1 MNVDT
6 SPELADM
13 DAKHASLHWL
23 IAAVFLQMLPA
34 TLLAPAIRPLFAQFH
49 GGDEGPMHAFMSLNM
64 LGAILITPVIARLV
78 SSGATHLSARW
89 LMILG
94 GLDALLLVVV
104 SLPLATP
111 LILFLRTL
119 EGAAHLGAAT
129 LLLAR
134 AAAYKPL
141 VGAGRAMGLAGGA
154 VMLAIAFGSG
164 LGGILVGVSARL
176 PFLIG
181 ASLSTLVA
189 LAAPFLYA
197 STLPIERHEASASRR
212 LSWRDPDVLGPLSA
226 AFVERF
232 TVGLIIVTFALF
244 ATRTHGLSDRSVGLL
259 YSMLMLPFALLMYP
273 ASRMGDRMPRAA
285 LLGMGALFYGAAI
298 TSLAVVPKAF
308 LPLSMIGAGIASSF
322 MYGTVLCYAATLVPS
337 ESRGRM
343 MAWVNMAGALGML
356 LGPACG
362 GAMVAL
368 GRNAVDPVSAY
379 RNVFYLAGAVC
390 TAWVVLQSRWL
401 VSRLGIEQEEHAHA
415 AAQTT

>member
-1 MNVDT
+1 
-6 SPELADM
+6 M

-49 GGDEGPMHAFMSLNM
+49 GGAEGPMHAFMSLNM
-64 LGAILITPVIARLV
+64 LGAIVTTPLVARLV
-78 SSGATHLSARW
+78 SSGAAGGSARW
-89 LMILG
+89 LMTLA
-94 GLDALLLVVV
+94 GLDALLLVAV
-104 SLPLATP
+104 SLPLATG
-111 LILFLRTL
+111 LVLFLRTL

-141 VGAGRAMGLAGGA
+141 VGAGRAMGMAGGA

-164 LGGILVGVSARL
+164 LGGILVGESARL
-176 PFLIG
+176 PFVVG
-181 ASLSTLVA
+181 ASLSAMVA
-189 LAAPFLYA
+189 LVAPFLYS
-197 STLPIERHEASASRR
+197 STLPIERADAATARP
-212 LSWRDPDVLGPLSA
+212 LSWRDPNVFGPLSA

-244 ATRTHGLSDRSVGLL
+244 ASRTHGLSDRSIGLL

-285 LLGMGALFYGAAI
+285 LLGLGTLLYGFAI
-298 TSLAVVPKAF
+298 ASLAVVPKGL
-308 LPLSMIGAGIASSF
+308 LPLSMITAGIASSF

-343 MAWVNMAGALGML
+343 MALVNTAGALGML
-356 LGPACG
+356 LGPLCG
-362 GAMVAL
+362 GVLVAL
-368 GRNAVDPVSAY
+368 GRSRVDPLAAY
-379 RNVFYLAGAVC
+379 QNVFYLAGVVC
-390 TAWVVLQSRWL
+390 ALWVVLQSRWL
-401 VSRLGIEQEEHAHA
+401 VTRLGTERGEHAL

>member
-1 MNVDT
+1 
-6 SPELADM
+6 M

-49 GGDEGPMHAFMSLNM
+49 GGAEGPMHAFMSLNM
-64 LGAILITPVIARLV
+64 LGAILTTPLIARLV
-78 SSGATHLSARW
+78 SSGSATNSARW
-89 LMILG
+89 LVTLA
-94 GLDALLLVVV
+94 GLDAILLVVV

-111 LILFLRTL
+111 LVLLLRTF

-141 VGAGRAMGLAGGA
+141 VGAGRAMGMAGGA

-164 LGGILVGVSARL
+164 LGGVLVGEGPRL
-176 PFLIG
+176 PFFVGATLSLI
-181 ASLSTLVA
+181 VA

-197 STLPIERHEASASRR
+197 STLPAEPTEAAKPRS
-212 LSWRDPDVLGPLSA
+212 LSLRDANVLGPLSA

-244 ATRTHGLSDRSVGLL
+244 ATKTHGLSDRSIGLL

-273 ASRMGDRMPRAA
+273 ASRLGDRMPRAA
-285 LLGMGALFYGAAI
+285 LLGVGTLLYGAAI
-298 TSLAVVPKAF
+298 TSLALAPKAL
-308 LPLSMIGAGIASSF
+308 LPVSMMAAGIASSF
-322 MYGTVLCYAATLVPS
+322 MYGTVLCYAATLVPA
-337 ESRGRM
+337 EMRGRM
-343 MAWVNMAGALGML
+343 MALVNTAGALGML
-356 LGPACG
+356 LGPMCG
-362 GAMVAL
+362 GIMVATF
-368 GRNAVDPVSAY
+368 RNQADPLSAY

-390 TAWVVLQSRWL
+390 IAWVIIQGPWL
-401 VSRLGIEQEEHAHA
+401 FKRLETERGEHALATQASH
-415 AAQTT
+415 

>member
-1 MNVDT
+1 
-6 SPELADM
+6 M

-49 GGDEGPMHAFMSLNM
+49 GGAEGPMHAFMSLNM
-64 LGAILITPVIARLV
+64 LGAILTTPLIARLV
-78 SSGATHLSARW
+78 SSGSAANSARW
-89 LMILG
+89 LMTLA
-94 GLDALLLVVV
+94 GLDAILLVVV

-111 LILFLRTL
+111 LVLLLRTF

-141 VGAGRAMGLAGGA
+141 VGAGRAMGMAGGA

-164 LGGILVGVSARL
+164 LGGVLVGEGPRL
-176 PFLIG
+176 PFFVGATLSLI
-181 ASLSTLVA
+181 VA

-197 STLPIERHEASASRR
+197 STLPAEPTEAAKPRS
-212 LSWRDPDVLGPLSA
+212 LSLRDANVLGPLSA

-244 ATRTHGLSDRSVGLL
+244 ATKTHGLSDRSIGLL

-273 ASRMGDRMPRAA
+273 ASRLGDRMPRAA
-285 LLGMGALFYGAAI
+285 LLGVGTLLYGAAI
-298 TSLAVVPKAF
+298 TSLALAPKAL
-308 LPLSMIGAGIASSF
+308 LPVSMMAAGIASSF
-322 MYGTVLCYAATLVPS
+322 MYGTVLCYAATLVPA
-337 ESRGRM
+337 EMRGRM
-343 MAWVNMAGALGML
+343 MALVNTAGALGML
-356 LGPACG
+356 LGPMCG
-362 GAMVAL
+362 GIMVATF
-368 GRNAVDPVSAY
+368 RNQADPLSAY

-390 TAWVVLQSRWL
+390 MAWVIIQGPWL
-401 VSRLGIEQEEHAHA
+401 FKRLETERGEHALATQASH
-415 AAQTT
+415 

>member
-1 MNVDT
+1 
-6 SPELADM
+6 M

-49 GGDEGPMHAFMSLNM
+49 GGAEGPMHAFMSLNM
-64 LGAILITPVIARLV
+64 LGAIVTTPLVARLV
-78 SSGATHLSARW
+78 SSGAAGGSARW
-89 LMILG
+89 LMTLA
-94 GLDALLLVVV
+94 GLDALLLVAV
-104 SLPLATP
+104 SLPLATG
-111 LILFLRTL
+111 LVLFLRTL

-141 VGAGRAMGLAGGA
+141 VGAGRAMGMAGGA

-164 LGGILVGVSARL
+164 LGGILVGESPRL
-176 PFLIG
+176 PFLVG
-181 ASLSTLVA
+181 ASLSAMVA
-189 LAAPFLYA
+189 LFAPFLYS
-197 STLPIERHEASASRR
+197 STLPIERADAATARP
-212 LSWRDPDVLGPLSA
+212 LSWRDPNVFGPLSA

-244 ATRTHGLSDRSVGLL
+244 ASRTHGLSDRSIGLL

-285 LLGMGALFYGAAI
+285 LLGLGTLLYGFAI
-298 TSLAVVPKAF
+298 ASLAVVPKGL
-308 LPLSMIGAGIASSF
+308 LPLSMITAGIASSF

-343 MAWVNMAGALGML
+343 MALVNTAGALGML
-356 LGPACG
+356 LGPLCG
-362 GAMVAL
+362 GVLVAL
-368 GRNAVDPVSAY
+368 GRSRVDPLAAY
-379 RNVFYLAGAVC
+379 QNVFYLAGVVC
-390 TAWVVLQSRWL
+390 ALWVVLQSRWL
-401 VSRLGIEQEEHAHA
+401 VARLGTERGEHAL